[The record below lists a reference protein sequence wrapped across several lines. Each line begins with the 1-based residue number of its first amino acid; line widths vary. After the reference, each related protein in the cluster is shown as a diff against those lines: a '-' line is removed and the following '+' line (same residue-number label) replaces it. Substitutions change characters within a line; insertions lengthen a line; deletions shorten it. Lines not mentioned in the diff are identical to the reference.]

1 MKLIGGLICFLAM
14 YGFTVQVTGTGVLW
28 MLFGV
33 ALIVIPT
40 VLEGFMRTERFIH
53 RSNNKNVNK

>member
-14 YGFTVQVTGTGVLW
+14 YGFGVQVTLTGILW

-53 RSNNKNVNK
+53 RSNKKNVK

>member
-1 MKLIGGLICFLAM
+1 MKLIGGLICFLAI
-14 YGFTVQVTGTGVLW
+14 YGFGVQVTITGILW

-53 RSNNKNVNK
+53 RSTRKNVK

>member
-28 MLFGV
+28 MLFGIV
-33 ALIVIPT
+33 LIAIPEI
-40 VLEGFMRTERFIH
+40 LEGFMRTERFIH
-53 RSNNKNVNK
+53 RSNNKNVSK